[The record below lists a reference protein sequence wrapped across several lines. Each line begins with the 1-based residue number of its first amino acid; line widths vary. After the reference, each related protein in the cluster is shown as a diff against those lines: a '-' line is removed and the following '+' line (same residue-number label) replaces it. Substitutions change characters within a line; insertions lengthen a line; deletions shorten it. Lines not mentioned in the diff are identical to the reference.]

1 VRRTFRSLLALMAV
15 TAVTAL
21 FAGCDTAP
29 KIANPIPNQR
39 PTVRLT
45 AAPVSELK
53 SDSVFYAYRINW
65 VGYDPDGRVDYF
77 MYAIDPPSVD
87 RVDST
92 WTQTRLN
99 EQFLLFRARNP
110 DNINTTG
117 GSSTADES
125 HVFSIVAVDN
135 SGNMSTP
142 ISRAFFTYTIAPVVE
157 MTDPTAGHLN
167 IVSPSVHLIWTGRDP
182 DGVFTQKPIKYKFR
196 LFKSGATP
204 SDFPFPVSESDF
216 LTFALSNLDSL
227 RKGYAPTFPGWD
239 SSSAETTET
248 QFTNLIPQTNY
259 LFIVTGFDEAG
270 AYDPVFSL
278 NSNVAQ
284 LYVTFAGD
292 AAPHM
297 TVFNDFFFYTWP
309 IGGNL
314 SDSRFWFN
322 IEVPGGTREADKVTF
337 NWFATPQGGSSIRRY
352 RWVMDLVDLDDETPR
367 SNEDTDVTHWS
378 QWGLNNLSA
387 RVGPFP
393 TNGEAHNFIVQAE
406 DNNLLR
412 STVVV
417 AFHGVLFTGND
428 PVLGKELLIVNDTRF
443 TVDDRAPGGG
453 VRPPGGPWPVAAEL
467 DTFLTARGG
476 FPWQSYGPDGT
487 LSEPG
492 IFMGYDFDTLGT
504 RGLREPIVPLSVLAQ
519 YRHVVWMTDQAG
531 AGNIRNQFDRIRP
544 TTSLREMNVANR
556 ANTLATY
563 IRQGGLVWLSGGG
576 IARASLEP
584 REGNAPAPGRWNTHD
599 GDLVPGR
606 MLYDFAHLRT
616 EISLSTGREMRRG
629 SHVISPPRDDP
640 PGRGWVGQPD
650 YSAMPEKLER
660 KAQPPNPDPVPPGRA
675 SNPSTFYVNG
685 FGVDAVTNQGQI
697 GGNFIREDLNGEQ
710 PGGVES
716 TLDTLYYYI
725 SSSGGGFDPTAFYY
739 HGLENQRLVY
749 MGFPIWQVKKAQA
762 TQLIDFVL
770 GNIWGLH
777 RSAVSI
783 NPTFVRATTP
793 AANGGHRGNVAPR
806 RAGILGT
813 LGLGRTAPAAQP
825 SLLPIRPRN

>member
-1 VRRTFRSLLALMAV
+1 MAV
-15 TAVTAL
+15 SAITAL
-21 FAGCDTAP
+21 FAGCDYAP
-29 KIANPIPNQR
+29 KIANPISNEK

-65 VGYDPDGRVDYF
+65 VGYDPDGRVDHF
-77 MYAIDPPSVD
+77 LYAIDPPSVD

-92 WTQTRLN
+92 WTETRLN

-110 DNINTTG
+110 DNINTSG
-117 GSSTADES
+117 GSATADES
-125 HVFSIVAVDN
+125 HVFAIVAVDN
-135 SGNMSTP
+135 SGNMSVP

-157 MTDPTAGHLN
+157 MVDPSAGHLN
-167 IVSPSVHLIWTGRDP
+167 IVSPSVHLIWSGRDP

-216 LTFALSNLDSL
+216 LAFALSNPDSV

-239 SSSAETTET
+239 STSAETTET
-248 QFTNLIPQTNY
+248 QYTNLIPQTNY

-278 NSNVAQ
+278 NSNVLQ
-284 LYVTFAGD
+284 LYVTFAGN
-292 AAPHM
+292 AAPLM
-297 TVFNDFFFYTWP
+297 TVFNDFFFYSWP

-322 IEVPGGTREADKVTF
+322 IEVPGGATDSERVTF

-367 SNEDTDVTHWS
+367 GDEDLDVTHWS

-417 AFHGVLFTGND
+417 AFRAILFTGND
-428 PVLGKELLIVNDTRF
+428 PNLGRELLVVNDTRF
-443 TVDDRAPGGG
+443 QVDDQAPGGG
-453 VRPPGGPWPVAAEL
+453 VRPPAGKWPVAAEL
-467 DTFLTARGG
+467 DTFMTAVGG
-476 FPWQSYGPDGT
+476 FPWKSYPQNT
-487 LSEPG
+487 VSQPG
-492 IFMGYDFDTLGT
+492 IFHGYDFDTLGT

-519 YRHVVWMTDQAG
+519 YRHVVWMTDQDG
-531 AGNIRNQFDRIRP
+531 AGNTRNQFDRIRP
-544 TTSLREMNVANR
+544 TTSIREMNVANR

-563 IRQGGLVWLSGGG
+563 IRQGGLAWLSGGG
-576 IARASLEP
+576 IARATLEP
-584 REGNAPAPGRWNTHD
+584 REGNAPRPGTWNTRD
-599 GDLVPGR
+599 GDLAPGR

-616 EISLSTGREMRRG
+616 EISVSTGKQMKRG
-629 SHVISPPRDDP
+629 SHVLSPPRDDP
-640 PGRGWVGQPD
+640 PGRGWVGQPN
-650 YSAMPEKLER
+650 YNLMPAVLER
-660 KAQPPNPDPVPPGRA
+660 KAELPFPDPVPPGRTD
-675 SNPSTFYVNG
+675 NPSSFYVNG
-685 FGVDAVTNQGQI
+685 FGVDAVTNQAGV
-697 GGNFIREDLNGEQ
+697 GGNFIREDLNGDE

-725 SSSGGGFDPTAFYY
+725 STSGGGFNPTAFYY
-739 HGLENQRLVY
+739 HGLDNQRLVY
-749 MGFPIWQVKKAQA
+749 MGFPVWQVKRDQA
-762 TQLIDFVL
+762 IQLVDFVL
-770 GNIWGLH
+770 GEIWGLH
-777 RSAVSI
+777 RAPVPLQLNYARAAV
-783 NPTFVRATTP
+783 PQ
-793 AANGGHRGNVAPR
+793 AANAGHHGNVAPR
-806 RAGILGT
+806 RAGILGS
-813 LGLGRTAPAAQP
+813 LGLGRSAPASRP